1 VGSIIWAKMTP
12 AGGSGATKNI
22 LIKVNSMNIV
32 ASPNQGTS
40 TLTFDIMKEQ

>member
-1 VGSIIWAKMTP
+1 MTP

-22 LIKVNSMNIV
+22 LIKINAINVV
-32 ASPNQGTS
+32 GSPNQGTS